1 MGDKVLYFAYASC
14 MFKQRLNKS
23 SATLKTIAKLEVGPF
38 LRITF
43 YYLVRATEF
52 SRNTKSWQG
61 WQLGIASILKII
73 KIEKSVTLM

>member
-38 LRITF
+38 LRITITVYMQPSF
-43 YYLVRATEF
+43 PVIHKVGNLVLLTFE
-52 SRNTKSWQG
+52 NK
-61 WQLGIASILKII
+61 
-73 KIEKSVTLM
+73 